1 LLELSL
7 LGLSKSNSDK
17 GGKIMNLHNQ
27 STLSYGDYDI
37 NDYLKGSFACECGR
51 EHSAAIKHIEI
62 KEAALSSLIPYL
74 KANSFSKPFLIFDK
88 TTYKLAHDL
97 LINLFNE
104 ANHAFS
110 CHIIDSPEPVP
121 DEWAVGDILIHFDSS
136 ADCIIGVG
144 SGTINDLSRFV
155 SFRLGIPYIIV
166 ATAPSMDG
174 YASNVAPLIVNHL
187 KTTYETHTAH
197 AIFADSSLLKSAPMN
212 MLAAGIA
219 DILGKYSCLC
229 DWEIAH
235 KITGEYYCPSV
246 AALVKRSLETVSA
259 GIQAAAA
266 KSDKAIRELMNAL
279 VLSGI
284 AMSFAGN
291 SRPASGSE
299 HHLSHYWEMTYLFE
313 GKKAVLHGTKVG
325 IGTIAV
331 IRAYELLMSRTIDFD
346 KARAA
351 ASNFDINAWEADMK
365 DAYRQAAPTVI
376 ALERHVGK
384 NNPENVIKR
393 IDRLEANWTEIIKTI
408 SHLPASDTIR
418 SWLKTLGA
426 ADSPMSIGINKNLF
440 IKSFIVAKEL
450 RNRYGLLQIL
460 FDLGLTEEIAEE
472 VWEYFQQN

>member
-1 LLELSL
+1 
-7 LGLSKSNSDK
+7 
-17 GGKIMNLHNQ
+17 MNLHKQ
-27 STLSYGDYDI
+27 ATLLYGDLDI
-37 NDYLKGSFACECGR
+37 NDYLKGSFGCECGR

-62 KEAALSSLIPYL
+62 NEGALSSLIPYL
-74 KANSFSKPFLIFDK
+74 KANNFTRPFLIFDK
-88 TTYKLAHDL
+88 TTYKLAGAL

-104 ANHAFS
+104 ANQAFS
-110 CHIIDSPEPVP
+110 CHIIESPEPVP

-136 ADCIIGVG
+136 SDCIIGVG

-187 KTTYETHTAH
+187 KTTYEAHTAH

-235 KITGEYYCPSV
+235 IVTGEYFCPTV
-246 AALVKRSLETVSA
+246 TAIVKGALETVSV
-259 GIQAAAA
+259 GIEAAAA
-266 KSDKAIRELMNAL
+266 KSDEVIKNVMNAL

-313 GKKAVLHGTKVG
+313 GKKPVLHGTKVG

-331 IRAYELLMSRTIDFD
+331 IRAYELLMSMNIDFD

-351 ASNFDINAWEADMK
+351 ASNFNIKLWEADMK
-365 DAYRQAAPTVI
+365 EAYRQAAPAVI
-376 ALERHVGK
+376 ALERQVGK
-384 NNPENVIKR
+384 NNPEKVIKR
-393 IDRLEANWTEIIKTI
+393 INKLEEKWNELSKIT
-408 SHLPASDTIR
+408 SHLPAADTIR
-418 SWLKTLGA
+418 SWLKALGA
-426 ADSPMSIGINKNLF
+426 ADSPMTIGIDKKLF
-440 IKSFIVAKEL
+440 IKSFIAAKEL